1 MCINH
6 TALAREPVRFARK
19 PVRSECRVS
28 TAGVVLVLLIVSCAG
43 TPEMTLDFIDGGFDP
58 SVLALRFAPRLYLH
72 EKEPYGLVAIVPV
85 LHPAKPIF
93 AYHIFFESEGLLVI
107 GDKLD
112 HEIVW
117 VEFDPVTLKVM
128 DVATYWHRT
137 VLRTKDCVLDARRAG
152 QRPRVD
158 VQWGQHGMLPFGW
171 RSLRT
176 ARPRAELVIYYGIMH
191 NRNRKNRNGRELHKI
206 SFSGSYEEYCRF
218 DVYTDTAPYIEGE
231 GVIVTDDPDEA
242 LQSRLKGIF
251 AEKKEWPDW

>member
-1 MCINH
+1 M
-6 TALAREPVRFARK
+6 
-19 PVRSECRVS
+19 
-28 TAGVVLVLLIVSCAG
+28 LIASCAG
-43 TPEMTLDFIDGGFDP
+43 TPERVPDFIDGSLDP

-72 EKEPYGLVAIVPV
+72 EDEPYGLEAVVPV
-85 LHPAKPIF
+85 LHPSKPIV

-128 DVATYWHRT
+128 DIATYWHRT
-137 VLRTKDCVLDARRAG
+137 ILRTNECVLDARRSG

-171 RSLRT
+171 RRLRT
-176 ARPRAELVIYYGIMH
+176 ARPRVELVMYYGLMH
-191 NRNRKNRNGRELHKI
+191 RIHPSGRDGTARRVHG
-206 SFSGSYEEYCRF
+206 FSGSYDEYLRF
-218 DVYTDTAPYIEGE
+218 GTLIDTARYIENE
-231 GVIVTDDPDEA
+231 DVIVAERPTKA
-242 LQSRLKGIF
+242 LQSCITGTF

>member
-1 MCINH
+1 MCIDH
-6 TALAREPVRFARK
+6 SAFAREPAK
-19 PVRSECRVS
+19 SERRV
-28 TAGVVLVLLIVSCAG
+28 TIAGVVLVTLIVSCAG
-43 TPEMTLDFIDGGFDP
+43 TPERTFDFIDGGFDP

-72 EKEPYGLVAIVPV
+72 EDEPYGLEAIVPV
-85 LHPAKPIF
+85 LHPVKPII
-93 AYHIFFESEGLLVI
+93 AYHIFFESEGFLVI

-128 DVATYWHRT
+128 DVTTYWHRT
-137 VLRTKDCVLDARRAG
+137 VLRTKDCVLDARRTG

-171 RSLRT
+171 RRLRT
-176 ARPRAELVIYYGIMH
+176 ARPRAELVIYYSIMH
-191 NRNRKNRNGRELHKI
+191 NTKRKNRNVRKLHKI

-218 DVYTDTAPYIEGE
+218 DVYIDAAQYIDVMD
-231 GVIVTDDPDEA
+231 VIVMERPTKA
-242 LQSRLKGIF
+242 LRSRIKGTF